1 MGQTVFGSI
10 SFTLSTIWRVLK
22 LAISPQL
29 EAARRAMMSIMI
41 RVVIRADSNSS
52 IHEKYMCSSE
62 SFLANA

>member
-1 MGQTVFGSI
+1 
-10 SFTLSTIWRVLK
+10 
-22 LAISPQL
+22 
-29 EAARRAMMSIMI
+29 MSIMI